1 MLPSTQ
7 GYRSVDDF
15 SEIIYER
22 SSVAQY
28 NEVSHAPC
36 CRAPWIQQKF
46 DLYYTQCVIICARYR
61 SMSRQRPVLFPKHQR
76 LLEQLGENLRLA
88 RKRRKLTTS
97 QVAERAG
104 ISRSTLY
111 HLEKGDA
118 NSSLAV
124 LLQVLVALKLENDL
138 SKLASDDE
146 LGRKLADIQLL
157 KTGRKPG
164 KSP

>member
-1 MLPSTQ
+1 M
-7 GYRSVDDF
+7 
-15 SEIIYER
+15 
-22 SSVAQY
+22 A
-28 NEVSHAPC
+28 
-36 CRAPWIQQKF
+36 
-46 DLYYTQCVIICARYR
+46 
-61 SMSRQRPVLFPKHQR
+61 RQRPVLFPKHQG

-88 RKRRKLTTS
+88 RRRRKLTTG

-138 SKLASDDE
+138 VKLASDDE
-146 LGRKLADIQLL
+146 LGRKLADIELL
-157 KTGRKPG
+157 KARRKSEQGP
-164 KSP
+164 

>member
-1 MLPSTQ
+1 
-7 GYRSVDDF
+7 
-15 SEIIYER
+15 
-22 SSVAQY
+22 
-28 NEVSHAPC
+28 
-36 CRAPWIQQKF
+36 
-46 DLYYTQCVIICARYR
+46 
-61 SMSRQRPVLFPKHQR
+61 MSRQRPVLFPKHQR

-164 KSP
+164 NSP

>member
-1 MLPSTQ
+1 M
-7 GYRSVDDF
+7 
-15 SEIIYER
+15 
-22 SSVAQY
+22 A
-28 NEVSHAPC
+28 
-36 CRAPWIQQKF
+36 
-46 DLYYTQCVIICARYR
+46 
-61 SMSRQRPVLFPKHQR
+61 RQRPVLFPKHQR

-138 SKLASDDE
+138 SQIASDDE

-157 KTGRKPG
+157 KTGSKPR

>member
-1 MLPSTQ
+1 M
-7 GYRSVDDF
+7 
-15 SEIIYER
+15 
-22 SSVAQY
+22 A
-28 NEVSHAPC
+28 
-36 CRAPWIQQKF
+36 
-46 DLYYTQCVIICARYR
+46 
-61 SMSRQRPVLFPKHQR
+61 RQRPVLFPKHQR

-88 RKRRKLTTS
+88 RKRRRLTTS

-138 SKLASDDE
+138 SKIASDDE

-157 KTGRKPG
+157 KTGSKPRN
-164 KSP
+164 SQ

>member
-1 MLPSTQ
+1 
-7 GYRSVDDF
+7 
-15 SEIIYER
+15 
-22 SSVAQY
+22 
-28 NEVSHAPC
+28 
-36 CRAPWIQQKF
+36 
-46 DLYYTQCVIICARYR
+46 
-61 SMSRQRPVLFPKHQR
+61 MSRQRPVLFPKHQR

-88 RKRRKLTTS
+88 RRRRKLTTG

-138 SKLASDDE
+138 VKLASDDE
-146 LGRKLADIQLL
+146 LGRKLADIELL
-157 KTGRKPG
+157 KARRKSEQ
-164 KSP
+164 SP

>member
-1 MLPSTQ
+1 
-7 GYRSVDDF
+7 
-15 SEIIYER
+15 
-22 SSVAQY
+22 
-28 NEVSHAPC
+28 
-36 CRAPWIQQKF
+36 
-46 DLYYTQCVIICARYR
+46 
-61 SMSRQRPVLFPKHQR
+61 MSRQRPVLFPKHQR

>member
-1 MLPSTQ
+1 M
-7 GYRSVDDF
+7 
-15 SEIIYER
+15 
-22 SSVAQY
+22 A
-28 NEVSHAPC
+28 
-36 CRAPWIQQKF
+36 
-46 DLYYTQCVIICARYR
+46 
-61 SMSRQRPVLFPKHQR
+61 RQRPVLFPKHQG

-88 RKRRKLTTS
+88 RRRRKLTTG

-138 SKLASDDE
+138 VKLASDDE
-146 LGRKLADIQLL
+146 LGRKLADIELL
-157 KTGRKPG
+157 KARRKSEQ
-164 KSP
+164 SP

>member
-1 MLPSTQ
+1 M
-7 GYRSVDDF
+7 
-15 SEIIYER
+15 
-22 SSVAQY
+22 A
-28 NEVSHAPC
+28 
-36 CRAPWIQQKF
+36 
-46 DLYYTQCVIICARYR
+46 
-61 SMSRQRPVLFPKHQR
+61 RQRPVLFPKHQR

-88 RKRRKLTTS
+88 RRRRKLTTG

-138 SKLASDDE
+138 VKLASDDE
-146 LGRKLADIQLL
+146 LGRKLADIELL
-157 KTGRKPG
+157 KARRKSEQGP
-164 KSP
+164 

>member
-1 MLPSTQ
+1 
-7 GYRSVDDF
+7 
-15 SEIIYER
+15 
-22 SSVAQY
+22 
-28 NEVSHAPC
+28 
-36 CRAPWIQQKF
+36 
-46 DLYYTQCVIICARYR
+46 
-61 SMSRQRPVLFPKHQR
+61 MSRQRPVLFPKHQR

-111 HLEKGDA
+111 HLEKGEA